1 MTELQY
7 SAIKA
12 LATSPEAYKAFKLSV
27 RNRKGLDQYM
37 NRVWPYYVKKA
48 RRELPVYGQKKK
60 LERKLN
66 GIKRYL
72 VNGSYYSSAINIEF
86 DLNEIRALI
95 MMDEDAARSDMLG
108 MNHRINPFCAQNDVL
123 SMIRWSDLDVKI
135 STETF
140 EGSIITSKLNFRSI
154 GLSKMF
160 VIGMI
165 RRLIIEM
172 IKLNPELSIKRMPK
186 SPQKSDI
193 IAALKRAKK
202 DYSIRIW
209 IDTDQWMRRLEEEC
223 RGDYYELKEKVFKSI
238 KSMMEIESKYVL
250 NEFKVCKYKKLLTKA
265 SQNIGIEI
273 EYSGPYV
280 NVHSKMKAMGAIS
293 YECGYDGYHGDR
305 KQNRKNKDSRLREL
319 RLRMNGIYSIEAL
332 NHLLK
337 RMKELDCGHSDNSS
351 IHYHIDRRHI
361 SKNSKGV
368 VLEEAAVITSGRR
381 QKIQEEKDK
390 WASNDNL
397 LKSIGT
403 IFEYESTNSV
413 ANAIEGRVRYSDEFG
428 TLEWRLGSRT
438 LSYSKMILQILT
450 AIHLTNST
458 RYSNKQFNEEYI
470 VMLAK
475 IAKELY

>member
-48 RRELPVYGQKKK
+48 RKELPAYWQKKN
-60 LERKLN
+60 LEIKLN
-66 GIKRYL
+66 EIKKYL
-72 VNGSYYSSAINIEF
+72 VNGSYYSSMISVNF
-86 DLNEIRALI
+86 NLNEIRALI
-95 MMDEDAARSDMLG
+95 MMDEDAARSDMLN
-108 MNHRINPFCAQNDVL
+108 MNHRVNPFCAQNNVL
-123 SMIRWSDLDVKI
+123 NMMRWSDLNVKI

-140 EGSIITSKLNFRSI
+140 EGTTITNRLNFTGI
-154 GLSKMF
+154 NLSKMF

-165 RRLIIEM
+165 RKLIIEV
-172 IKLNPELSIKRMPK
+172 IKFDPRLSIKRMPK

-193 IAALKRAKK
+193 IAALKSAKE

-209 IDTDQWMRRLEEEC
+209 IDIDQWVERLEEEC
-223 RGDYYELKEKVFKSI
+223 KRKYYELEEKVFKSI

-250 NEFKVCKYKKLLTKA
+250 KEFKVCKYKKLLAKA

-280 NVHSKMKAMGAIS
+280 NVHSRMKAMGAIS

-305 KQNRKNKDSRLREL
+305 KQDRKNKDSRLREL
-319 RLRMNGIYSIEAL
+319 RLRMNGIYSIKAL
-332 NHLLK
+332 DHLLK

-351 IHYHIDRRHI
+351 IHYHIDRRHV
-361 SKNSKGV
+361 SKNSKGA
-368 VLEEAAVITSGRR
+368 VLEVATIITSERR
-381 QKIQEEKDK
+381 LRTADEKDK
-390 WASNDNL
+390 WLSNDSL
-397 LKSIGT
+397 LKSIGA
-403 IFEYESTNSV
+403 IFEYGSTNDV
-413 ANAIEGRVRYSDEFG
+413 ANAIKGKVKHSDEFG
-428 TLEWRLGSRT
+428 TLEWRLGSKT
-438 LSYSKMILQILT
+438 LSYSKIILQILT

-458 RYSNKQFNEEYI
+458 RYSDKQFNEEYI
-470 VMLAK
+470 AMLAK